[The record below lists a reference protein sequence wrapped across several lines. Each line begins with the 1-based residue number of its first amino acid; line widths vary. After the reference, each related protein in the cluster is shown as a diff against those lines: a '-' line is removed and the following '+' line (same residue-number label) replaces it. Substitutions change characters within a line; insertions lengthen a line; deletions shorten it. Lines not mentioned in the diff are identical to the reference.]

1 VKISRASSLEVAD
14 AARLIQNTRP
24 AQVRPFSL
32 TFKEDLMDI
41 AAEVYRA
48 AGRIY
53 DVVRETP
60 LDLLTGFSDEDLKVY
75 GKLENLQHTGSFKL
89 RGAVNKLMSL
99 NADQKEAGCVTA
111 STGNHGAAM
120 AYAYARLGIKG
131 MIFVPENA
139 ASTKVESI
147 RRYGGDLKFHG
158 VDGAQTERYAREFA
172 DSNGM
177 LYVSPYN
184 DPGIIGGQGTVG
196 LEMYRQRP
204 DLDAVF
210 VSVGGGGL
218 MSGIAGLLKSVNP
231 GIWIVG
237 CQPANSAVMAHSIAA
252 GRVIDEESLPTLSDG
267 TAGGMD
273 LDSITFAPCRDYVD
287 EWILVDEDEIA
298 ASMRKFMQSQHQLI
312 EGSAGVALAGIE
324 RVRSDLAGKQVGAVI
339 CGANLSLDTLKTI
352 L

>member
-1 VKISRASSLEVAD
+1 M
-14 AARLIQNTRP
+14 N
-24 AQVRPFSL
+24 
-32 TFKEDLMDI
+32 I

-60 LDLLTGFSDEDLKVY
+60 LDLLGGFSDESLKVY
-75 GKLENLQHTGSFKL
+75 GKLENLQLTGSFKL

-99 NADQKEAGCVTA
+99 DARQREAGCVTA

-120 AYAYARLGIKG
+120 AYAYARLGVKG

-139 ASTKVESI
+139 SSTKVESI
-147 RRYGGDLKFHG
+147 RRYGGDLKFYG
-158 VDGAQTERYAREFA
+158 TDGAETERYARQFA
-172 DSNGM
+172 QSNGM

-184 DPGIIGGQGTVG
+184 DSEIVGGQGTVG

-218 MSGIAGLLKSVNP
+218 MAGIAGFLKSVNP
-231 GIWIVG
+231 AIHIVG

-252 GRVIDEESLPTLSDG
+252 GKVIEEESLPTLSDG

-287 EWILVDEDEIA
+287 EWILVSEEEIA
-298 ASMRKFMQSQHQLI
+298 ASMRKFLQSQHQLL
-312 EGSAGVALAGIE
+312 EGSAGVALAGVE
-324 RVRSDLAGKQVGAVI
+324 RARESLSGKKVGAVI
-339 CGANLSLDTLKTI
+339 CGANLSLDTLKT
-352 L
+352 LL

>member
-1 VKISRASSLEVAD
+1 
-14 AARLIQNTRP
+14 
-24 AQVRPFSL
+24 
-32 TFKEDLMDI
+32 MDI

-53 DVVRETP
+53 DVVGETP
-60 LDLLTGFSDEDLKVY
+60 LDLLVGFSDEQCKVY

-99 NADQKEAGCVTA
+99 DASQREAGCVTA

-120 AYAYARLGIKG
+120 AYALGRMGING

-139 ASTKVESI
+139 STTKVEAI
-147 RRYGGDLKFHG
+147 RRYGGNLKVYG
-158 VDGAQTERYAREFA
+158 VDGAETERYAREFA
-172 DSNGM
+172 EDNGM
-177 LYVSPYN
+177 LYISPYN
-184 DPGIIGGQGTVG
+184 DPQIIGGQGTVG

-204 DLDAVF
+204 ELDAVF
-210 VSVGGGGL
+210 VAVGGGGL

-231 GIWIVG
+231 NIRIVG

-252 GRVIDEESLPTLSDG
+252 GHVIDEPSLPTLSDG

-273 LDSITFAPCRDYVD
+273 LDSITFEPCRDYVD
-287 EWILVDEDEIA
+287 EWILVSEEEIA
-298 ASMRKFMQSQHQLI
+298 VCMRKFLQSQHQLL
-312 EGSAGVALAGIE
+312 EGSAGVALAAVE
-324 RVRSDLAGKQVGAVI
+324 RARETLQGQTVGAVI
-339 CGANLSLDTLKTI
+339 CGANISLDTLKTI